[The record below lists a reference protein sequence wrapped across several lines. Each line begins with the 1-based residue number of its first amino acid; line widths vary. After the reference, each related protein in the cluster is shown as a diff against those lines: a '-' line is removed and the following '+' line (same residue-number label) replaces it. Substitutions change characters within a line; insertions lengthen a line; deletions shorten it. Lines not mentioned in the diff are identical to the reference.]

1 MDYILG
7 VDGGNTKTDY
17 YLFDSNGHIVGM
29 HRDGTCSHERMPNGF
44 EDSYRLMK
52 EVFDKFLPKYNL
64 KPQDINGYTVLDI
77 IFDGAKEVELIAK
90 PYSITD
96 DSGNVITGNTF
107 IVRSVDENGEVYE
120 CPVKHSRGSDKVLL
134 NMLLK

>member
-1 MDYILG
+1 MSDKKL
-7 VDGGNTKTDY
+7 
-17 YLFDSNGHIVGM
+17 IV
-29 HRDGTCSHERMPNGF
+29 EREKF
-44 EDSYRLMK
+44 EFKGK
-52 EVFDKFLPKYNL
+52 EYMGYFVKGIVKGREVRATL

-77 IFDGAKEVELIAK
+77 IFDGANEVELIAK

-96 DSGNVITGNTF
+96 DNGNVISGNTF

>member
-1 MDYILG
+1 MSDKKL
-7 VDGGNTKTDY
+7 
-17 YLFDSNGHIVGM
+17 IV
-29 HRDGTCSHERMPNGF
+29 EREKF
-44 EDSYRLMK
+44 EYKGK
-52 EVFDKFLPKYNL
+52 EYMGYFVKGIVKGREVRATL

-77 IFDGAKEVELIAK
+77 IFDGANEVELIAK

-96 DSGNVITGNTF
+96 DNGNVISGNTF

-134 NMLLK
+134 NMLMK

>member
-1 MDYILG
+1 MSDKKL
-7 VDGGNTKTDY
+7 
-17 YLFDSNGHIVGM
+17 IV
-29 HRDGTCSHERMPNGF
+29 EREKF
-44 EDSYRLMK
+44 EFKGK
-52 EVFDKFLPKYNL
+52 EYMGYFVKGIVKGREVRATL

-77 IFDGAKEVELIAK
+77 IFDGANEVELIAK

-96 DSGNVITGNTF
+96 DKGNVITGNTF

-134 NMLLK
+134 NMLMK

>member
-1 MDYILG
+1 MSDKKL
-7 VDGGNTKTDY
+7 
-17 YLFDSNGHIVGM
+17 IV
-29 HRDGTCSHERMPNGF
+29 EREKF
-44 EDSYRLMK
+44 EFKGK
-52 EVFDKFLPKYNL
+52 EYMGYFVKGIVKGREVRATL

>member
-1 MDYILG
+1 MSDKKL
-7 VDGGNTKTDY
+7 
-17 YLFDSNGHIVGM
+17 IV
-29 HRDGTCSHERMPNGF
+29 EREKF
-44 EDSYRLMK
+44 EFKGK
-52 EVFDKFLPKYNL
+52 EYMGYFIKGIVKGREVRASL

-77 IFDGAKEVELIAK
+77 IFDGANEVELIAK

-96 DSGNVITGNTF
+96 DNGNVISGNTF

>member
-1 MDYILG
+1 MSDKKL
-7 VDGGNTKTDY
+7 
-17 YLFDSNGHIVGM
+17 IV
-29 HRDGTCSHERMPNGF
+29 EREKF
-44 EDSYRLMK
+44 EFKGK
-52 EVFDKFLPKYNL
+52 EYMGYFVKGIVKGREVRATL

-107 IVRSVDENGEVYE
+107 IVRSVDDNGEVYE

-134 NMLLK
+134 NMLMK

>member
-1 MDYILG
+1 MSDKKL
-7 VDGGNTKTDY
+7 
-17 YLFDSNGHIVGM
+17 IV
-29 HRDGTCSHERMPNGF
+29 EREKF
-44 EDSYRLMK
+44 EYKGK
-52 EVFDKFLPKYNL
+52 EYMGYFVKGIVKGREVRASL

-77 IFDGAKEVELIAK
+77 IFDGANEVELIAK

-96 DSGNVITGNTF
+96 DNGNVISGNTF

-134 NMLLK
+134 NMLMK

>member
-1 MDYILG
+1 MSDKKL
-7 VDGGNTKTDY
+7 
-17 YLFDSNGHIVGM
+17 IV
-29 HRDGTCSHERMPNGF
+29 EREKF
-44 EDSYRLMK
+44 EFKGK
-52 EVFDKFLPKYNL
+52 EYMGYFVKGIVKGREVRATL

-77 IFDGAKEVELIAK
+77 IFDGANEVELIAK

-96 DSGNVITGNTF
+96 DNGNVISGNTF

-134 NMLLK
+134 NMLMK

>member
-1 MDYILG
+1 MSDKKL
-7 VDGGNTKTDY
+7 
-17 YLFDSNGHIVGM
+17 IV
-29 HRDGTCSHERMPNGF
+29 ER
-44 EDSYRLMK
+44 
-52 EVFDKFLPKYNL
+52 DKFEFKGKEYMGYFIKGIVKGREVRASL

-77 IFDGAKEVELIAK
+77 IFDGANEVELIAK

-96 DSGNVITGNTF
+96 DNGNVISGNTF

-134 NMLLK
+134 NMLMK

>member
-1 MDYILG
+1 MSDKKL
-7 VDGGNTKTDY
+7 
-17 YLFDSNGHIVGM
+17 IV
-29 HRDGTCSHERMPNGF
+29 EREKF
-44 EDSYRLMK
+44 EFKGK
-52 EVFDKFLPKYNL
+52 EYMGYFIKGIVKGREVRASL

-77 IFDGAKEVELIAK
+77 IFDGANEVELIAK

-96 DSGNVITGNTF
+96 DNGNVISGNTF

-134 NMLLK
+134 NMLMK